1 MIQIGIYNDLEIL
14 RDTSIGLYLGDKQG
28 NDVLLPWKDEPEDI
42 AIGDVLS
49 VFVYKDSEDRLIATT
64 KKPFIL
70 LNEFAFLEVK
80 QVNRVGAF
88 LDWGLVKDLL
98 VPFREQPQEMLRG
111 RSYVV
116 FMYHDKTTDRLVASG
131 NVRKFLN
138 NDDLTVSEEEEVD
151 LMVYGFD
158 DIGINVVINNTHRGL
173 LYKNEI
179 FTKVEYGDRLKGYI
193 KKIRDDNKID
203 VVLQKQGYAHVEPNA
218 QKILSLLQEA
228 EGFLFLND
236 KSSPED
242 IKYQLQ
248 MSKKTFKKAIGAL
261 YKQKLIRIESD
272 GIYLV

>member
-64 KKPFIL
+64 KKPFVL

-218 QKILSLLQEA
+218 QKILSLLKEA

>member
-158 DIGINVVINNTHRGL
+158 DIGINVIINNTHRGL